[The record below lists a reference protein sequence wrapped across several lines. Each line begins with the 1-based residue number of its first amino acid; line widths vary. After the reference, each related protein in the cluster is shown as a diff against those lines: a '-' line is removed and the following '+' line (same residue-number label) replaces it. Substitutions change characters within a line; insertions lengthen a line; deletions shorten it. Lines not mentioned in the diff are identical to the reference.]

1 MSEEPTP
8 AEGIDEEG
16 RLRAIIVDDDPLA
29 RRVVRDALQLADI
42 VVIAEASNGREA
54 IELTRY
60 YKPEVVLM
68 DVVMPGMDGIEAT
81 RRIASEAPGTRV
93 VILTRSEEDEMA
105 LLGLRAGAV
114 GYLTKDVSVDAIPRA
129 LRGAHAGEAAISR
142 NLSMKLVERLR
153 LVPEAGV
160 GVRPVRSP
168 LTPREWE
175 VLDLLC
181 ADRSTDEIADT
192 LVLSVETVRS
202 HIKNLLRKLGVRS
215 REEAVALAGNLR
227 SPSSPA
233 GASAAEG
240 EASPGDPAA

>member
-1 MSEEPTP
+1 LSEKAGP
-8 AEGIDEEG
+8 AQEGNEER

-29 RRVVRDALQLADI
+29 RRVVRDALQFADI

-54 IELTRY
+54 IELTRF

-68 DVVMPGMDGIEAT
+68 DVVMPGIDGIEAT
-81 RRIASEAPGTRV
+81 RRISKEVPSARV
-93 VILTRSEEDEMA
+93 VILTRSDEDDLA

-114 GYLTKDVSVDAIPRA
+114 GYLTKDVSVEAIPRA

-142 NLSMKLVERLR
+142 NLSMRLVERLR
-153 LVPEAGV
+153 LVPEGGV
-160 GVRPVRSP
+160 GVRPVKSP

-181 ADRSTDEIADT
+181 ADQSTDDIADT

-215 REEAVALAGNLR
+215 REEAVALAVNLR
-227 SPSSPA
+227 SPSPPA
-233 GASAAEG
+233 GSDDAA
-240 EASPGDPAA
+240 A